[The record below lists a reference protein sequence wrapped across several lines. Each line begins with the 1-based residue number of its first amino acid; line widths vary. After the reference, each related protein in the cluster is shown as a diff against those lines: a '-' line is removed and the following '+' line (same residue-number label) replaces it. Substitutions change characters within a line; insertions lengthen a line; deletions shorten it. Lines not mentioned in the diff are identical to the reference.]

1 MALPTLRPLSF
12 GEILDGAF
20 NLYRRHFATF
30 ILTALVPTAVVMGGF
45 VLLGGSLIAAMTSND
60 EAAIMGAML
69 GTGLLV
75 IVLAVAA
82 FLVMYGALGH
92 QAAQAYTGQPSSV
105 GDGLRAGLKAAPR
118 LLGASIVAWV
128 GLVVAIFGVMLVA
141 MLVSLVLAA
150 LGPMMAALGGVVMF
164 LLVFVVTLA
173 AISLLFG
180 VLPAIVV
187 ENAGPLRSLERSVEL
202 ARGAV
207 GRVLGLMLVTLLIT
221 YLPMMAVMMF
231 TGGFAQI
238 ANPNAMPTPTP
249 TQFITQQVLGMA
261 VGLFTGPFM
270 VSVMVL
276 LYFDRRVRTEA
287 LDVQMMTDRLALA
300 GD

>member
-20 NLYRRHFATF
+20 NLYRRNFATF
-30 ILTALVPTAVVMGGF
+30 VLTALIPTAVVVGGF
-45 VLLGGSLIAAMTSND
+45 VLLGGSLMSAMTSND
-60 EAAIMGAML
+60 DAAMLGAML

-75 IVLAVAA
+75 IVLALVS

-92 QAAQAYTGQPSSV
+92 QAAQAYTGQPSTV
-105 GDGLRAGLKAAPR
+105 ADGLRAGLKAAPR
-118 LLGASIVAWV
+118 LAGASIVAWV
-128 GLVVAIFGVMLVA
+128 ALVVVIFGVMLVT
-141 MLVSLVLAA
+141 MLISLVLAA
-150 LGPMMAALGGVVMF
+150 LGPMMATLGGVLMF
-164 LLVFVVTLA
+164 LLIVGATLG

-207 GRVLGLMLVTLLIT
+207 GRVVGLMLVTLLIT
-221 YLPMMAVMMF
+221 YLPMMAVMAF
-231 TGGFAQI
+231 TGGFAQM
-238 ANPNAMPTPTP
+238 ANPNAVPTP
-249 TQFITQQVLGMA
+249 TQFITQQVLAMA
-261 VGLFTGPFM
+261 ISLFTGPFM